1 MFPIYLKNFRRGL
14 ATNSSSTHSVIYR
27 NDGEVF
33 KDMNIFELNYYDRH
47 TKTIAAS
54 REAKIKYVLAT
65 VFYNDKLTEILSQYY
80 PEMRQYYPLVKKR
93 MEEIGNDYYEAFGMY
108 TRGRF
113 DFGNM
118 DLSLEASID
127 YCRSIIDNP
136 EIVIVGGSD
145 EEGWVFDVAN
155 GHLHYPEP
163 DNWIFADKI
172 SYEDNIITKNGNYYV
187 AFGYMNYPRLNK
199 EKDEEEDEI
208 RYTERGRIRFMT
220 YGNEEPVP
228 EFPELVDLKIT
239 NKCSNGC
246 KFCFMSSTPG
256 GKHADIKFLKNIINQ
271 FGTPGRKNYH
281 RVEFSIGGGNVLEY
295 PELDALFSYMKQKG
309 HVINITINAKDIE
322 TIKNNNILFNT
333 IDRYVDG
340 IGISV
345 LDVADLKPAN
355 ELDVK
360 LLENKKHVVLHL
372 IPEYLGFAK
381 TKEIIMKANE
391 MRREWKNSGSYN
403 WLPSIL
409 FLGFK
414 QMGRAN
420 NTSVNR
426 LTDDELYSLFS
437 FNNGLSIDTTFA
449 KTYEDWIKANM
460 SYKYSITWNEGEY
473 SMFIDGV
480 KRYAYKSSYQ
490 LDKPYSMSWENKD
503 GSVYGVKEAFGKI
516 REDGGFPKYEF
527 EHEKYWNNVR

>member
-33 KDMNIFELNYYDRH
+33 EDLNIFNLNYYDRYD
-47 TKTIAAS
+47 KTIAAS

-80 PEMRQYYPLVKKR
+80 PEMKQYYPLIKKR
-93 MEEIGNDYYEAFGMY
+93 MEEIGKDYYEAFGMY
-108 TRGRF
+108 TRGKF

-127 YCRSIIDNP
+127 YCRNIIDNP

-145 EEGWVFDVAN
+145 EEGWVFDVAE
-155 GHLHYPEP
+155 GHLHLPEP
-163 DNWIFADKI
+163 NDMIFSNVLDYDEN
-172 SYEDNIITKNGNYYV
+172 SITKNGNYYV
-187 AFGYMNYPRLNK
+187 AFGYMNYPHLNK
-199 EKDEEEDEI
+199 EKDEEEEET
-208 RYTERGRIRFMT
+208 RYTERGRVRFMT

-246 KFCFMSSTPG
+246 KFCFMDSTPKG
-256 GKHADIKFLKNIINQ
+256 SHADIKFLKNIIDQ
-271 FGTPGRKNYH
+271 FGIIGKKNYH
-281 RVEFSIGGGNVLEY
+281 RTEFSIGGGNPLTY
-295 PELDALFSYMKQKG
+295 PHLDELFSYMKRRG
-309 HVINITINAKDIE
+309 HVINITINVKDIQ
-322 TIKNNNILFNT
+322 TIKKSKKLLKTVRN
-333 IDRYVDG
+333 YVDG
-340 IGISV
+340 IGISIF
-345 LDVADLKPAN
+345 DASDIEAAN
-355 ELDVK
+355 EFDCKVMD
-360 LLENKKHVVLHL
+360 NKKDVVLHL
-372 IPEYLGFAK
+372 IPEYLGFDK
-381 TKEIIMKANE
+381 TLCIMNKANS
-391 MRREWKNSGSYN
+391 MKRTYSNGDSYK
-403 WLPSIL
+403 WRPAIL

-414 QMGRAN
+414 QMGRATETN
-420 NTSVNR
+420 VKR
-426 LTDDELYSLFS
+426 LTDDELETLFS
-437 FNNGLSIDTTFA
+437 GSYKLSLDTTFA

-503 GSVYGVKEAFGKI
+503 APVYGVKQAFAKI

-527 EHEKYWNNVR
+527 EHEKYWNNAR

>member
-33 KDMNIFELNYYDRH
+33 NDMNIFELNYYDRY

-80 PEMRQYYPLVKKR
+80 PEMKQYYPLIKKR
-93 MEEIGNDYYEAFGMY
+93 MEEIGKDYYEAFGMY

-127 YCRSIIDNP
+127 YCRNIIDNP

-145 EEGWVFDVAN
+145 EEGWVFDVAD

-163 DNWIFADKI
+163 DDWIFADKVD
-172 SYEDNIITKNGNYYV
+172 YEDNCITKNGNYYV
-187 AFGYMNYPRLNK
+187 AFGYMNRPHLNK
-199 EKDEEEDEI
+199 EKDEDSGYDT
-208 RYTERGRIRFMT
+208 RYTERGRVRFMT

-246 KFCFMSSTPG
+246 KFSFMSSTPG
-256 GKHADIKFLKNIINQ
+256 GKHADIKFLKNVIDQ

-333 IDRYVDG
+333 IQNYVDG

-360 LLENKKHVVLHL
+360 LLKNKKHVVLHL

-381 TKEIIMKANE
+381 TKEIIMTANE
-391 MRREWKNSGSYN
+391 MKREWENGSPSYN
-403 WLPSIL
+403 WFPPIL

-420 NTSVNR
+420 NTSVSR

-460 SYKYSITWNEGEY
+460 SYKYSITWNEGEF
-473 SMFIDGV
+473 SMYIDGV
-480 KRYAYKSSYQ
+480 KRYAYKSSYH

-503 GSVYGVKEAFGKI
+503 GSVYGVKQAFAKI

-527 EHEKYWNNVR
+527 EREKYWDK